1 MRMTMQ
7 QRENITQAIAWHP
20 SLEQSKD
27 ERITEVSFGPFREFT
42 KRFVS
47 RSNANIFRDY
57 LRSLNISHDIMEYD
71 FDDYGRIR

>member
-1 MRMTMQ
+1 MRTTAR
-7 QRENITQAIAWHP
+7 QRENIKQAIAWYP
-20 SLEQSKD
+20 SLEQSKV
-27 ERITEVSFGPFREFT
+27 ERITEISFGPFREFT

-47 RSNANIFRDY
+47 RSNAMFFRDY